1 MRSRKR
7 WLWLAVPLGVV
18 CAVLAGVAAIVVREL
33 DVERQERRISQ
44 VISDFTGREVDIR
57 GGLEIGLSWRPTLV
71 ARDVSISN
79 AAWGSQPTMLSADRV
94 EVTLSLERLLS
105 GSIDLVRVAL
115 SGVRL
120 LLETDARGARNWDLE
135 AADSDEAAVP
145 LGHDFFAEN
154 VVIEDLELRIRGPG
168 STGDAPIEIP
178 RISVATETFEQP
190 IEFKLRARPAGTEFS
205 ATGTIGSL
213 QEWMDGSRVPF
224 ALDLRWGGSRF
235 SIEAAL
241 DLGER
246 PRLKGRILSGRVDL
260 QSWFGERPQSSGTGG
275 RLFPSA
281 PLGLKGL
288 VSSNADIQLVVDRV
302 VDERAR
308 LEIRHAELALRG
320 EVLRVDSAQI
330 LLSGARVDASMEI
343 DGRRTEPRVQF
354 SLLTHKLDFG
364 TLLRRLGVNDEIAA
378 IVDLRANLRG
388 TGDSVAALLGS
399 LDGDLAT
406 SVTRGQI
413 PTAYV
418 SRLVSNLPSLLMPW
432 AQPAA
437 RVDIEC
443 AGARFSIL
451 RGVARTQDLMLDTS
465 RLTIRAA
472 GEFDLG
478 AETLSFTL
486 APRPRDH
493 NLLTLATDINLSG
506 SLRDPS
512 AFPHPIDLL
521 GSAARLALGP
531 VRVLSPF
538 RGTDATR
545 RAECAEHTR
554 NLVGGNSGGG

>member
-241 DLGER
+241 AFRAGVAPGGDAAIVQYLHALAVRGGSLLAKALGTEMLPASQTGAMVNVRVPCER
-246 PRLKGRILSGRVDL
+246 AATKDGC
-260 QSWFGERPQSSGTGG
+260 GG
-275 RLFPSA
+275 KLGISTRLFRKYNFYVPFW
-281 PLGLKGL
+281 GL
-288 VSSNADIQLVVDRV
+288 ADQGTWV
-302 VDERAR
+302 R
-308 LEIRHAELALRG
+308 L
-320 EVLRVDSAQI
+320 SAQI
-330 LLSGARVDASMEI
+330 FLELSDFQMVADAI
-343 DGRRTEPRVQF
+343 
-354 SLLTHKLDFG
+354 
-364 TLLRRLGVNDEIAA
+364 IA
-378 IVDLRANLRG
+378 
-388 TGDSVAALLGS
+388 
-399 LDGDLAT
+399 
-406 SVTRGQI
+406 
-413 PTAYV
+413 
-418 SRLVSNLPSLLMPW
+418 
-432 AQPAA
+432 
-437 RVDIEC
+437 
-443 AGARFSIL
+443 
-451 RGVARTQDLMLDTS
+451 
-465 RLTIRAA
+465 
-472 GEFDLG
+472 DLG
-478 AETLSFTL
+478 L
-486 APRPRDH
+486 
-493 NLLTLATDINLSG
+493 
-506 SLRDPS
+506 
-512 AFPHPIDLL
+512 
-521 GSAARLALGP
+521 
-531 VRVLSPF
+531 
-538 RGTDATR
+538 
-545 RAECAEHTR
+545 
-554 NLVGGNSGGG
+554 